1 MCYTYDNISTEVYH
15 MDTSIQSVPYPTIKR
30 YPAYLQVLKELRTT
44 GMTTVSA
51 RDIADR
57 LGLNQVQVRK
67 DLGYSAIIGRPKVGY
82 DIEELTDALHLLLGW
97 QDPKEAFLVGAGALG
112 SALLG
117 YRGFQEYGL
126 DIVAAFDSDPAK
138 HGAKIHGKQV
148 FPLERLPEL
157 TDRMRVMIAVLTVP
171 EPAAQP
177 CADLLVKSGIRGIW
191 NFSPCKIEVPENVVL
206 QREELSAG
214 LAVLS
219 VRLSE
224 MLKHE
229 KQGPPVKR

>member
-1 MCYTYDNISTEVYH
+1 MEDA
-15 MDTSIQSVPYPTIKR
+15 SIQSVPYPTIKR
-30 YPAYLQVLKELRTT
+30 YPAYLQVLKELKST

-51 RDIADR
+51 RDIAER

-82 DIEELTDALHLLLGW
+82 DIEQLTSALHQLLGW
-97 QDPKEAFLVGAGALG
+97 QDPKEAFLIGAGALG

-126 DIVAAFDSDPAK
+126 DIVAAFDLDPSK
-138 HGAKIHGKQV
+138 HNTAIHGKKV
-148 FPLERLPEL
+148 FPMERVPEL
-157 TDRMRVMIAVLTVP
+157 AKRMGVLIAVLTVP
-171 EPAAQP
+171 ESAAQE
-177 CADLLVKSGIRGIW
+177 CADLLIQAGIRGIW
-191 NFSPCKIEVPENVVL
+191 SFSPCKIEVPDNVVV

-229 KQGPPVKR
+229 NNGPSAPV

>member
-1 MCYTYDNISTEVYH
+1 
-15 MDTSIQSVPYPTIKR
+15 MDSSIQSVPYPTIKH
-30 YPAYLQVLKELRTT
+30 YPAYLQVLKELKAA
-44 GMTTVSA
+44 GSTTVSA

-82 DIEELTDALHLLLGW
+82 RIEELTEALHLLLGW
-97 QDPKEAFLVGAGALG
+97 QNPKEAFLVGAGALG

-126 DIVAAFDSDPAK
+126 DIVAAFDIAPEK
-138 HGAKIHGKQV
+138 HGTKIHGKTV
-148 FPLERLPEL
+148 FPMDRIAELAERMGVL
-157 TDRMRVMIAVLTVP
+157 IGVLTVP
-171 EPAAQP
+171 ETAAQE
-177 CADLLVKSGIRGIW
+177 CADRLVAAGIRGIW
-191 NFSPCKIEVPENVVL
+191 NFSPLKIQVPEQVVV

-224 MLKHE
+224 MI
-229 KQGPPVKR
+229 KQEIPPTGD

>member
-1 MCYTYDNISTEVYH
+1 MNS
-15 MDTSIQSVPYPTIKR
+15 SIQPVPYPTIKR
-30 YPAYLQVLKELRTT
+30 YPAYLQVLKELKIS

-82 DIEELTDALHLLLGW
+82 DIDDLTEALHLLLGW
-97 QDPKEAFLVGAGALG
+97 QNPKEAFLIGAGALG

-126 DIVAAFDSDPAK
+126 DIVAAFDNDPAK
-138 HGAKIHGKQV
+138 HGSRIHGKTV
-148 FPLERLPEL
+148 FPLERVAEL
-157 TDRMRVMIAVLTVP
+157 AKRMGILIGVLTVP
-171 EPAAQP
+171 EASAQS
-177 CADLLVKSGIRGIW
+177 CADRLIEAGIRGIW
-191 NFSPCKIEVPENVVL
+191 NFSPIKIQVPENIVV
-206 QREELSAG
+206 QREELSSG

-224 MLKHE
+224 MLKYE
-229 KQGPPVKR
+229 PPKPHQ